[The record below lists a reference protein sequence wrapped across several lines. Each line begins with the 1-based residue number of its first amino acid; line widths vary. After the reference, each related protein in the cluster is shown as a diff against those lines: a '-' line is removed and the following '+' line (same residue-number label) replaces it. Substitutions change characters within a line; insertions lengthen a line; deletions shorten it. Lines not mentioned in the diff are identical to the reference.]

1 MNGCVESRFASTFG
15 EYRVIQKACQLYRT
29 VTSPNYLSFPLP
41 RVVYASIITVME
53 ALIRAENLTKQF
65 TTNGARGHTAVR
77 NLSLAVREGEV
88 LGFLGPNGAGKTTT
102 VRMLTSI
109 LKPTSGRAVIA
120 GRDVAREPRY
130 IRGIV
135 GHLTEFP
142 GLYLRMK
149 ARDYLDFYGELYG
162 MEPRVRRQ
170 RAEELLAQFG
180 IADAAHRRLS
190 EFSKGMR
197 QKVALIRAML
207 HSPRVLFLDEPT
219 SAMDPHSA
227 KQVRDAVAQLRGQGH
242 TVFLCTHNLYEAET
256 LADRLAMIRKGE
268 LIALGTA
275 QELKIKFLGAPII
288 EIHLAKP
295 LGQPWANV
303 LESEQVEEFTE
314 TYLRFRT
321 PNPAA
326 TNPRLLKKLN
336 DVGAEIVTVS
346 EAEQSLEEVY
356 LKLVENAA

>member
-1 MNGCVESRFASTFG
+1 MDT
-15 EYRVIQKACQLYRT
+15 
-29 VTSPNYLSFPLP
+29 
-41 RVVYASIITVME
+41 
-53 ALIRAENLTKQF
+53 LIRAENLTKQF
-65 TTNGARGHTAVR
+65 SANGASEHTAVS
-77 NLSLAVREGEV
+77 NLNLQVREGEV
-88 LGFLGPNGAGKTTT
+88 LAFLGPNGAGKTTT

-109 LKPTSGRAVIA
+109 LKPTQGRATVA
-120 GRDVAREPRY
+120 GHDVVKDARQV
-130 IRGIV
+130 RGIV

-162 MEPRVRRQ
+162 MDRQVRRK
-170 RAEELLAQFG
+170 RAEELLNQFG
-180 IADAAHRRLS
+180 LADATNRRLS

-197 QKVALIRAML
+197 QKVALIRSML

-256 LADRLAMIRKGE
+256 LADRLAMIRKGQ
-268 LIALGTA
+268 LIALGTS
-275 QELKIKFLGAPII
+275 QQLKTQFLGAPVI

-295 LGQPWANV
+295 LGQPWSAFVENV
-303 LESEQVEEFTE
+303 RVEEFTE
-314 TYLRFRT
+314 TYLRYRT
-321 PNPAA
+321 DNPAE
-326 TNPRLLKKLN
+326 TNPRLLKALN
-336 DVGAEIVTVS
+336 DAGAEIVTVA

-356 LKLVENAA
+356 LKLVENA